1 MPRGLCL
8 VSGAVLGLAL
18 VLGCSAANTSQP
30 PSPTLDEERGGQLYR
45 TYCLSCHGGATGGS
59 MMDIPPPHNA
69 TGHTWHHSDRQ
80 LTAIILDGSGQ
91 MGEMM
96 RQMMGTVKDT
106 PRMPAFRGALAEEDV
121 ANILAYI
128 KTWWTPEQRE
138 WQRRITESD
147 R

>member
-1 MPRGLCL
+1 
-8 VSGAVLGLAL
+8 
-18 VLGCSAANTSQP
+18 
-30 PSPTLDEERGGQLYR
+30 
-45 TYCLSCHGGATGGS
+45 

-138 WQRRITESD
+138 WQRRVTESD

>member
-1 MPRGLCL
+1 MQRRQPKP
-8 VSGAVLGLAL
+8 
-18 VLGCSAANTSQP
+18 AAASHPNV
-30 PSPTLDEERGGQLYR
+30 ERGGQLYH
-45 TYCLSCHGGATGGS
+45 TYCLSCHSGATGGS

-138 WQRRITESD
+138 WQRRVTESD